1 MCCVKRARHAAI
13 SAPMP
18 SAPAAMA
25 ATVAKAAAVSACEA
39 VGGAACEAVGGATPA
54 TTAVPGTAPLEKAAA
69 A

>member
-1 MCCVKRARHAAI
+1 
-13 SAPMP
+13 
-18 SAPAAMA
+18 MA
-25 ATVAKAAAVSACEA
+25 AAVAKAAAVSACEA